1 MPRSWDIAA
10 RVRELDPVPLVEAF
24 VEQSL
29 ESRRTRSASPVL
41 QLKDVLSPT
50 GTLEQVFLLALLS
63 RSYPDLNSA
72 IEPEWLHHECTDEVW
87 RLKGAAKKGLQAGR
101 AALVDRVRGDR
112 TSLGGYGRIL
122 GYPLGHVQIEV
133 QSSALDL
140 GFGSEFITVRDLDRE
155 HLAVEHVAFH
165 KRRPFELALL
175 GVLRLSHPGSDLGSV
190 LVRIPVAKKFLGV
203 RLRGDNHVDRD
214 LPAGTLDAFRR

>member
-1 MPRSWDIAA
+1 MPRKWDLVA
-10 RVRELDPVPLVEAF
+10 RVQELEPVALVESF
-24 VEQSL
+24 VERSL

-41 QLKDVLSPT
+41 QLKDVLSPP

-63 RSYPDLNSA
+63 RSYPGMESA

-87 RLKGAAKKGLQAGR
+87 RLKGAARKGLPAGR

-133 QSSALDL
+133 ESGALDL
-140 GFGSEFITVRDLDRE
+140 GFGSDFITVRDLDRE
-155 HLAVEHVAFH
+155 YVAVEHVAFH

-175 GVLRLSHPGSDLGSV
+175 GVLRRSHAGSDLGSL
-190 LVRIPVAKKFLGV
+190 LVRIPGAKKFLGV
-203 RLRGDNHVDRD
+203 RLRGDNHEDRD
-214 LPAGTLDAFRR
+214 LPPGTLDAFRR